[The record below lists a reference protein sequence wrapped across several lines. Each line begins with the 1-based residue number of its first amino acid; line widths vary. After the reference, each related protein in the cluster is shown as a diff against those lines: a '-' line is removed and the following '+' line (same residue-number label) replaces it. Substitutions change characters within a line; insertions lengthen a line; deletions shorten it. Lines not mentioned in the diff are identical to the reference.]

1 MASSS
6 KRSWSLSSLPPE
18 ITQEIFYKTPT
29 DALVRS
35 KPTCKKCEYYGI
47 GYSNSKKKARDDG
60 YKIVR
65 FTCGLEGNYEINVV
79 PQVEIYEFKTNSWRT
94 IGVKVDADVKIT
106 RKCVAV
112 MGNMYWI
119 AYRDHEEEDEE
130 EEEEDEEEEEE
141 EYEFI
146 RCFDFSDET
155 FKDLG
160 DGDVSFSKYFSLS
173 GPGLRALRV
182 HADAAR
188 PVYCFV
194 KPKSVIVWFVGV
206 EGKGDKVQK
215 WVKMMIRV
223 DQVFSLPY
231 W

>member
-29 DALVRS
+29 DVLVRS
-35 KPTCKKCEYYGI
+35 KPTCKKWYALITDETFIYEHLRRSQERFIRIFDGVVQIMDPVLTRERSASPIQNEFQPPPYEIDTMVHCDGLMLCKWVEPVGVITSSDYYGI

-79 PQVEIYEFKTNSWRT
+79 PLVEIYEFKTNSWRT
-94 IGVKVDADVKIT
+94 TGVKVDADVKIT

-119 AYRDHEEEDEE
+119 AYK
-130 EEEEDEEEEEE
+130 EEEEEE
-141 EYEFI
+141 EEEFI

-155 FKDLG
+155 FKD
-160 DGDVSFSKYFSLS
+160 VC
-173 GPGLRALRV
+173 P
-182 HADAAR
+182 
-188 PVYCFV
+188 
-194 KPKSVIVWFVGV
+194 I
-206 EGKGDKVQK
+206 
-215 WVKMMIRV
+215 
-223 DQVFSLPY
+223 
-231 W
+231 